1 MVRIP
6 RTFRELSVPLPPML
20 LELVGV
26 GKEHRFVF
34 LYYWYGKPTW
44 SDGESCTGF
53 PFYTVWQPYIQHQ
66 AMFAKRTAEGI
77 AHQLQEYDFGSNQ
90 EEPTHALV
98 CDALTAKVYVAPFG
112 QAIVFLNNQQE
123 QTKPIAALH
132 WQSMKAQAF
141 AYTRVTFDVMQK
153 VGMLEMC
160 LPPTP
165 EHMQQAREL
174 VSWLD
179 KYV

>member
-1 MVRIP
+1 MMVRIP
-6 RTFRELSVPLPPML
+6 QTFRELSVPLPPML

-26 GKEHRFVF
+26 GEEHRFVF
-34 LYYWYGKPTW
+34 LYDWYGKPTW
-44 SDGESCTGF
+44 SDGDRCTEF
-53 PFYTVWQPYIQHQ
+53 PFYTVWQPYTQHE
-66 AMFAKRTAEGI
+66 AMQR
-77 AHQLQEYDFGSNQ
+77 QLTTCDLGADN
-90 EEPTHALV
+90 EEPSHALV
-98 CDALTAKVYVAPFG
+98 CDRCSEKVYIAPFSE
-112 QAIVFLNNQQE
+112 AIQFLNNQQPKT
-123 QTKPIAALH
+123 QLVAVRH
-132 WQSMKAQAF
+132 WQAMKAQAF
-141 AYTRVTFDVMQK
+141 AYKRVTFERMQK

>member
-6 RTFRELSVPLPPML
+6 QTFRLLDVPLPPML
-20 LELVGV
+20 LDLIGV
-26 GKEHRFVF
+26 GKEHRFAF

-44 SDGESCTGF
+44 SDGDRCTPF
-53 PFYTVWQPYIQHQ
+53 PFFTVWQPYIQHEVMQ
-66 AMFAKRTAEGI
+66 R
-77 AHQLQEYDFGSNQ
+77 QLIDCDLGSDN
-90 EEPTHALV
+90 EEPSQAIV
-98 CDALTAKVYVAPFG
+98 CDRQSEKVYVAPFG
-112 QAIVFLNNQQE
+112 GAIQFLNNQQP
-123 QTKPIAALH
+123 QIQPIAALH
-132 WQSMKAQAF
+132 WQAMKAQAF

-174 VSWLD
+174 VAWLD
-179 KYV
+179 ECL

>member
-6 RTFRELSVPLPPML
+6 RTFKELDVPLPPML

-44 SDGESCTGF
+44 SDGDRCTPF
-53 PFYTVWQPYIQHQ
+53 CFYTVWQPYIQHE
-66 AMFAKRTAEGI
+66 AMQR
-77 AHQLQEYDFGSNQ
+77 QLAACDLGSDN
-90 EEPTHALV
+90 EEPSQALV
-98 CDALTAKVYVAPFG
+98 CDRCSGKVYIAPFG
-112 QAIVFLNNQQE
+112 SALAFLNNQQE
-123 QTKPIAALH
+123 QTQLVAVRH
-132 WQSMKAQAF
+132 WQAMKAQAF

-165 EHMQQAREL
+165 EHYAASKRVGQL
-174 VSWLD
+174 VGRVCLR
-179 KYV
+179 